1 MPSRIFLLNKIKPS
15 FVPAVAW
22 LIISIILL
30 ILPGSAFPKENWLD
44 KIWLDKWIHIGLFAV
59 LVTLW
64 CRAML
69 KRKSDGI
76 KLRNFFI
83 WIGLISLAYGIGM
96 EFVQEYFIPN
106 RSFDVGDIIA
116 DGIGCILGFIY
127 TTRNYLKK

>member
-1 MPSRIFLLNKIKPS
+1 MPSKIFLLNNIKPS

-30 ILPGSAFPKENWLD
+30 TLPGSAFPKENWLD
-44 KIWLDKWIHIGLFAV
+44 KIWLDKWIHIGLFAI

-69 KRKSDGI
+69 KRNSDGI
-76 KLRNFFI
+76 KLRTFFI
-83 WIGLISLAYGIGM
+83 WIGLTSLAYGIIM
-96 EFVQEYFIPN
+96 EFVQEYLVPN

-116 DGIGCILGFIY
+116 DGIGCTLGFIY
-127 TTRNYLKK
+127 STRSYIKK